1 MGSQDL
7 ALADKA
13 IAHPSSHLSM
23 DARCGSGQV
32 SRILANPANMM
43 NNIGIQTDTVE
54 VCNTATTQVSRQTL
68 WKCATLE
75 VSKE

>member
-1 MGSQDL
+1 MHAVEADRCLGS
-7 ALADKA
+7 
-13 IAHPSSHLSM
+13 S
-23 DARCGSGQV
+23 
-32 SRILANPANMM
+32 ANPANMM
-43 NNIGIQTDTVE
+43 NNVGIQTDTVE